1 MAPTSDARPA
11 KDSMSNLGRRR
22 RAARSDGSDEY
33 AARKQELLQVAV
45 RVFRAKGYERTTIAD
60 IAEAAGTDRA
70 SLYYYVANKEELYIE
85 IMNQIGRNP
94 AAERSQHIAEEDR
107 PAAERLRTL
116 MVELMAAYHEQYP
129 LLYIDLQENPGAL
142 DGHDPSDALTRLHT
156 ARNRHFAAFRKVI
169 QDGMLDGTFKSSLPP
184 GVAAEAAIGMV
195 GWSYRWFD
203 PEQSRYSGTE
213 IGEAFADFILNG
225 LVVDEA
231 LPAQQRSEHVDSTRA
246 GSKRA
251 PTQSR
256 DAS

>member
-1 MAPTSDARPA
+1 
-11 KDSMSNLGRRR
+11 MSNLGRRR

-33 AARKQELLQVAV
+33 AARKQELIQIAV
-45 RVFRAKGYERTTIAD
+45 RVFRTKGYERTTIAD

-70 SLYYYVANKEELYIE
+70 SLYYYVANKEELYTE

-94 AAERSQHIAEEDR
+94 AAERSQSIAAEDR
-107 PAAERLRTL
+107 SAAERLRTL

-129 LLYIDLQENPGAL
+129 LLYIDLQENLGAL
-142 DGHDPSDALTRLHT
+142 AGDDPSDTVTQVRA

-169 QDGMLDGTFKSSLPP
+169 QDGILDGTFKASLPP
-184 GVAAEAAIGMV
+184 GVAAEAAIGML

-225 LVVDEA
+225 LVVDDA
-231 LPAQQRSEHVDSTRA
+231 PPARRRPKQVDAKRA
-246 GSKRA
+246 GSKRPPA
-251 PTQSR
+251 ESR
-256 DAS
+256 DGS